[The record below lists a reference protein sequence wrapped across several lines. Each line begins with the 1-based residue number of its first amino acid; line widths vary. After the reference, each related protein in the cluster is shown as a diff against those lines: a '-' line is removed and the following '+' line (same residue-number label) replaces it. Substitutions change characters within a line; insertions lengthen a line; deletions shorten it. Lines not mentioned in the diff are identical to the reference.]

1 MSRDDSCSYALQSLL
16 NAPCAKASD
25 GAEQCRLLS
34 DNRVDFIQRELSVLP
49 PHKGGAQPTGEEMGR
64 SFGHVYEVRGDLL
77 QQLP

>member
-1 MSRDDSCSYALQSLL
+1 MSCDDSCSYALQSLL

-49 PHKGGAQPTGEEMGR
+49 PHKGWGGGRAANWRRYGEELRTCIQGL
-64 SFGHVYEVRGDLL
+64 G
-77 QQLP
+77 